1 VRVEVSDTLGLLD
14 AFTINQLTDGG
25 QWNPQGTYHFED
37 SARVR
42 IFSDSTGCSTN
53 ADAVKFVALSCDLDG
68 DGIPNSSDSCPDTYN
83 PGQGD
88 ADGDGIG
95 DACDLDE
102 CVGEDFIIDNGDAGT
117 TSSTGSWSVSGGA
130 NPYGSNSLFS
140 RDVGATYTFEQST
153 TGDYDVSLWWTEY
166 SSRCTDV
173 WVEVSDAFGLLDAFT
188 INQQANG
195 GHWNLQETYHFED
208 SARVRIFSDS
218 TGCSTNADAVKFVAA
233 TCENED
239 SDGDG
244 VVDNNDNCPGTYNP
258 GQEDADGDGIGD
270 ACNWP
275 VCEIIIDNGD
285 AGTTSSTGSWSVSG
299 GANPYGSNSLFSR
312 DVGATYTF
320 EISF

>member
-1 VRVEVSDTLGLLD
+1 LLVLSIDTILLIKGHAANLFTGDYEVSLWWTEYSSRCTDVRVEVSDTLGLLD

-42 IFSDSTGCSTN
+42 IFSDTSHVIWMETAYRT
-53 ADAVKFVALSCDLDG
+53 AVTAAPIRT
-68 DGIPNSSDSCPDTYN
+68 IPARETQTAMGSAMPAIWTSVWVRIS
-83 PGQGD
+83 
-88 ADGDGIG
+88 
-95 DACDLDE
+95 
-102 CVGEDFIIDNGDAGT
+102 
-117 TSSTGSWSVSGGA
+117 SSTTAMRAPPHRRGPGA
-130 NPYGSNSLFS
+130 SPA
-140 RDVGATYTFEQST
+140 VPTHTGATPSLAEMWGL

-299 GANPYGSNSLFSR
+299 GANP
-312 DVGATYTF
+312 